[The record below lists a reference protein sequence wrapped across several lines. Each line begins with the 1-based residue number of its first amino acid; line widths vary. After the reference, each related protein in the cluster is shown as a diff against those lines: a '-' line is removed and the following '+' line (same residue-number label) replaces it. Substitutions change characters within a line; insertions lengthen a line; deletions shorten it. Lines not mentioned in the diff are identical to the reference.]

1 MRLCSIS
8 LALLALGACS
18 PLVATASDGWT
29 IEREDMFQEE
39 QKLIGKVQRSRI
51 TFTNGVQFLLPLERA
66 QSLAVLRGMS
76 GTAFLAAR
84 GANCTYC
91 DENTSI
97 HFYRLEKP
105 NPTPLEGSY
114 PHPGTFMHYMDGS
127 FVEEWRLFFGRCLSK
142 DSDVAIWIHR
152 TPGHKGTFIF
162 SNAVLTFGSAD
173 ATLAKDVPNIS
184 VENLLNPSSRLQCT
198 ELPGFKG
205 TTEP

>member
-39 QKLIGKVQRSRI
+39 QRLIGKVQRSRI

-66 QSLAVLRGMS
+66 QSLAVLRGTS

-97 HFYRLEKP
+97 TSIAWRNPIPHRSRAVIRILELSCI
-105 NPTPLEGSY
+105 TW
-114 PHPGTFMHYMDGS
+114 MDHSLRNGDCSLVGASQRTRTLRFGFTERQDTRAHS
-127 FVEEWRLFFGRCLSK
+127 FFLMPYS
-142 DSDVAIWIHR
+142 S
-152 TPGHKGTFIF
+152 
-162 SNAVLTFGSAD
+162 
-173 ATLAKDVPNIS
+173 S
-184 VENLLNPSSRLQCT
+184 V
-198 ELPGFKG
+198 
-205 TTEP
+205 